1 MDAFISAFLENLSQ
15 GNFQQLAADFA
26 SHYATLV
33 SKAGGILPA
42 ETLGRLDEVFMEG
55 NLQAVVNMI
64 QEVFSAAESAV
75 LEVAVI
81 GESGTGKSSFINV
94 LRGLGHDDEGA
105 ADVGVVETTM
115 KKTPYQHPKY
125 PNVTFWDLPGTG
137 TPKFSP
143 DTYLEKVGCAS
154 FDFFIIVS
162 SSRFSLHDALLAQ
175 KIKAL
180 GKKFYFVRTKVDR
193 DLYNKQEAKPQSFKR
208 ERVLQHIRDYCLAL
222 TSSSS
227 LHDALLAQKIKA
239 LGKKFYFVRTKVD
252 RDLYNKQEAKP
263 QSFKRE
269 RVLQHIRDYCLANLS
284 DIRAPDPR
292 VFLVSNFDL
301 HDFDF
306 PSLEKT
312 LLAELPAHKRQ
323 VFVLMLPTLSDATVE
338 LKRAFLRGKIWL
350 EAVRS
355 SASALVP
362 FAPLVKGFDLH
373 EQEALLKLYRRYF
386 GLDDESLKEIA
397 EKLGTS
403 VQDIKGYTKCL
414 DFWSLVEDDSAGA
427 RAMSCVET
435 FCSVN
440 GGVPSVVCQFL
451 KTLFLLW
458 KFLDAVADD
467 AKLLLHKIISAEV

>member
-162 SSRFSLHDALLAQ
+162 SSRF
-175 KIKAL
+175 
-180 GKKFYFVRTKVDR
+180 
-193 DLYNKQEAKPQSFKR
+193 
-208 ERVLQHIRDYCLAL
+208 
-222 TSSSS
+222 S